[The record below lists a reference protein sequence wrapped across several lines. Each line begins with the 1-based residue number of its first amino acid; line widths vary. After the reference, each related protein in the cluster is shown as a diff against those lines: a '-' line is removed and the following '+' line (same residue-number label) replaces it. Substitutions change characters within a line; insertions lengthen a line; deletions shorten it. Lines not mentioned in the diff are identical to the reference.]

1 MPFYRNVDNL
11 ELFFSEE
18 KLQDF
23 PEIGPFYP
31 AVLLQKTGNDFNII
45 EKYNVKIG

>member
-1 MPFYRNVDNL
+1 MPFYRNSDTL
-11 ELFFSEE
+11 ELFFSES
-18 KLQDF
+18 KIPDT